1 MKHERNFDIARSI
14 RAIEGLKV
22 DLLGA
27 VTGLFRSLQG
37 GADGDAL
44 VETLA
49 QVIFCAWRLAG
60 RLGVSRSG
68 STRGWTESSRRFGLG
83 NRGGGSRI
91 GGYPEGIIHSMRE

>member
-14 RAIEGLKV
+14 RAIECLKV

-49 QVIFCAWRLAG
+49 QVVFCTWRLAG
-60 RLGVSRSG
+60 RLGVPAERVNARLDEKINTLRAGEPEAAAVELAGISRG
-68 STRGWTESSRRFGLG
+68 SVFDA
-83 NRGGGSRI
+83 
-91 GGYPEGIIHSMRE
+91 

>member
-60 RLGVSRSG
+60 RLGVPAERVNARLDG
-68 STRGWTESSRRFGLG
+68 KFEALRAGEPEAAAVELADIQRG
-83 NRGGGSRI
+83 
-91 GGYPEGIIHSMRE
+91 